1 MAAGPLDGVVTV
13 FASVARIESS
23 PTDSVDGSAAKLV
36 TSLLG
41 GLTPSTRKP
50 ALANSAS

>member
-1 MAAGPLDGVVTV
+1 MIAAGPFDGAVTL
-13 FASVARIESS
+13 FASVARMESS

-41 GLTPSTRKP
+41 G
-50 ALANSAS
+50 